1 MPANINN
8 PAKKQNM
15 LTQQAADSIHVYTGR
30 VMKDKEPNSR
40 KITVFVKD
48 LLPYYSGELT
58 GKSMD
63 YEVSNGGSYKGR
75 YTATNE
81 IEAEWMGDDTN
92 RRFPPDVKKDEQ
104 VTVIIY
110 ADQDKAYW
118 KSMGRDDDKRRTE
131 RIELN
136 AADTPDNPSPINRE
150 NSYSISMDT
159 QDKQEVNI
167 QTSKTG
173 GEEFA
178 YTIKIN
184 AKEGKVFISDD
195 ANNEYVLESGVPR
208 LYMKNNEGS
217 MIEIAKKNITII
229 APEDWM
235 VKAGR
240 QAIFDFPL
248 VKMVNT
254 NKAGITVWES
264 AEAVFKM
271 NSIVFDCPCIGLKG
285 NVEANNIVSGNHYAT
300 NYATIGGSVGRSVS
314 KSPAKAN
321 LLSSRMTISRAAA
334 PSTFSTYRT
343 PTIDIFSGVGTR
355 ANNSPNVNGGYTQNR
370 HCTAWEDMNECVA
383 LICADLKKIDGIIS
397 YGHNCPEIQAASE
410 ASRMPI
416 NTGE

>member
-1 MPANINN
+1 MPANFNN
-8 PAKKQNM
+8 NKGL
-15 LTQQAADSIHVYTGR
+15 LTEQGSNNTYVRTGR

-48 LLPYYSGELT
+48 LLPYYSGELE

-63 YEVSNGGSYKGR
+63 YEVSDGGNYRGR
-75 YTATNE
+75 FTATNE
-81 IEAEWMGDDTN
+81 IEAEWLGDDTN

-104 VTVIIY
+104 VKVIIY

-118 KSMGRDDDKRRTE
+118 TSLGRDDDKRRTE
-131 RIELN
+131 RIEFN
-136 AADTPDNPSPINRE
+136 VADTPDNPSPVNRE

-184 AKEGKVFISDD
+184 AKDGKIFISDD

-208 LYMKNNEGS
+208 LYMKNNQGA
-217 MIEIAKKNITII
+217 MLEIAQKNVTIV

-235 VKAGR
+235 VKVGR
-240 QAIFDFPL
+240 QAILDLPL
-248 VKMVNT
+248 IKMVNT

-271 NSIVFDCPCIGLKG
+271 NSFVLDCPCIGLKG
-285 NVEANNIVSGNHYAT
+285 NVEANNIVSGNHFAT
-300 NYATIGGSVGRSVS
+300 SYSTIGGFSARMVS
-314 KSPAKAN
+314 KGPNKAKMLQITARSASAIGFN
-321 LLSSRMTISRAAA
+321 
-334 PSTFSTYRT
+334 TYRT
-343 PTIDIFSGVGTR
+343 PSIDIFSGIGIR
-355 ANNSPNVNGGYTQNR
+355 ANNSPNVNGGFTQNR
-370 HCTAWEDMNECVA
+370 HCTAWEDMSECVA
-383 LICADLKKIDGIIS
+383 LICQDLLKIDGIIG
-397 YGHNCPEIQAASE
+397 YGNSCSEIQKAMEAAY
-410 ASRMPI
+410 MPI